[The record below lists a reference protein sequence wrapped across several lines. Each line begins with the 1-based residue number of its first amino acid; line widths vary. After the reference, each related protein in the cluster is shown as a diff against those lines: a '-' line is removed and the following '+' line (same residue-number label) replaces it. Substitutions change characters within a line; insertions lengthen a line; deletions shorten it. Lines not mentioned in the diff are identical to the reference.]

1 MRTRIILSCRAAAAC
16 RRGVTSLE
24 YAVLGSMI
32 AAAIGMAVAA
42 VGRTTGV
49 NFQTAV
55 AALSGGTAPA
65 GHGSTSPIPG
75 TSGSGGDGS

>member
-32 AAAIGMAVAA
+32 AAAISVAVAA
-42 VGRTTGV
+42 VGRTTGM

-55 AALSGGTAPA
+55 AALSGGTTPA
-65 GHGSTSPIPG
+65 GHGSTPPAPAP
-75 TSGSGGDGS
+75 SGGGGS

>member
-1 MRTRIILSCRAAAAC
+1 MYTRIILSCRAAAAC

-32 AAAIGMAVAA
+32 AAAIGVAVAA

-55 AALSGGTAPA
+55 TALSGGTAP
-65 GHGSTSPIPG
+65 
-75 TSGSGGDGS
+75 TSGSSTGGGSGS